1 MWEGVPVWD
10 LTYGGTTSGNRYG
23 WVVPPGSGYV
33 EAKCDAGASCGM
45 CLQAVGKN
53 DCSRCAPNNDCPAFC
68 RSRGQRSGFCGH
80 PGSLDPNRCCI
91 CSQNGDGESNALSEC
106 PANQNMRNCYGVAIG
121 SLCEGDGECGTA
133 NGLNNCGWWDIYRRV
148 GVPRVVPQQYTHAYW
163 VRWRTDATGYRTLF
177 RTWEGHGWQGDHCAL
192 VRAGSNELG
201 FWCNRDGS
209 GWHGTGYD
217 VDTTQWQLVVVTGST
232 LTQSSYAGTSSFYV
246 GDAHTPPSYRGAAPR
261 VCTGVK
267 IGALGWPGQGPG
279 WISQAWTWD
288 RLLGVGEMAALHKA
302 TAPRYEVQACGE
314 PAEEFDGIDD
324 YLEAPAGSM
333 GAMGGEYSFAAWVYR
348 RTCGNKWDRLFDF
361 GNGQHADN
369 VVFSF
374 QRGLTYHVWSGG
386 RADWFS
392 WGGTFPCS
400 AWTHVALTHA
410 SDKTVTIYV
419 NGARVASKSIWTPPA
434 VWRAHRYIG
443 RSNWHWDPQF
453 HGAMRDVYFFGRAL
467 SADEVSLVH
476 ADGNMFTLPSA
487 PNVLATFART
497 YC

>member
-1 MWEGVPVWD
+1 
-10 LTYGGTTSGNRYG
+10 
-23 WVVPPGSGYV
+23 
-33 EAKCDAGASCGM
+33 
-45 CLQAVGKN
+45 
-53 DCSRCAPNNDCPAFC
+53 
-68 RSRGQRSGFCGH
+68 
-80 PGSLDPNRCCI
+80 
-91 CSQNGDGESNALSEC
+91 
-106 PANQNMRNCYGVAIG
+106 MRNCYGVAIG

-192 VRAGSNELG
+192 VKAGSNELG

-209 GWHGTGYD
+209 GWHGTGYK

-333 GAMGGEYSFAAWVYR
+333 GAPLPKKSLTSSSCPAQAATQSGVQPPPSVSCSRRCEY
-348 RTCGNKWDRLFDF
+348 
-361 GNGQHADN
+361 
-369 VVFSF
+369 
-374 QRGLTYHVWSGG
+374 
-386 RADWFS
+386 
-392 WGGTFPCS
+392 
-400 AWTHVALTHA
+400 
-410 SDKTVTIYV
+410 
-419 NGARVASKSIWTPPA
+419 
-434 VWRAHRYIG
+434 
-443 RSNWHWDPQF
+443 
-453 HGAMRDVYFFGRAL
+453 
-467 SADEVSLVH
+467 
-476 ADGNMFTLPSA
+476 
-487 PNVLATFART
+487 
-497 YC
+497 